1 MTPVAKSSK
10 ASGGR
15 RMLSA
20 QSTRNER
27 RVSGWM
33 AWGSVLLA
41 LAVLAVVQ
49 VAMNRPL
56 PSAVKASSERERGLT
71 PAVRPASPSGLAQ
84 IMNSENTSTLTAS
97 LSPRKAGT
105 DGGSVSSSTGLAPQT
120 RIAETPG
127 SAGSNSHNT
136 VSGPL
141 ATLEVAQAVMATV
154 ELDFGGTVP
163 TVAAA
168 LLDIERRYQPDD
180 GKGRTFAILDAYG
193 EGTWTG
199 KLHLS
204 MHLSAEKPG
213 IASLIFK
220 RTGETLWS
228 SRIVRSKNPKKSQFT
243 GKNLSIYIDDGAGKL
258 LTVDGS
264 NNPTWIMEAVVRE
277 KGVLLD
283 TVWLNGVE
291 HEVTFIYSACGCPV
305 KVMARRESDRVVRT
319 KDLPVMFPDDPA
331 VVEVIARLMRW

>member
-1 MTPVAKSSK
+1 
-10 ASGGR
+10 
-15 RMLSA
+15 
-20 QSTRNER
+20 
-27 RVSGWM
+27 M
-33 AWGSVLLA
+33 AWVSVLLA

-49 VAMNRPL
+49 VALNRAA
-56 PSAVKASSERERGLT
+56 PSAVKASSEEWRGLAPNVSPT
-71 PAVRPASPSGLAQ
+71 SPSVLAQ
-84 IMNSENTSTLTAS
+84 ITSSENTPTAS

-120 RIAETPG
+120 RIAETPV

-204 MHLSAEKPG
+204 MHVSAEKPG
-213 IASLIFK
+213 IGSLIFK

-228 SRIVRSKNPKKSQFT
+228 SRIVPSKNEKKSQFT
-243 GKNLSIYIDDGAGKL
+243 GKNLSIYIDNGAGKL
-258 LTVDGS
+258 LAVDGS
-264 NNPTWIMEAVVRE
+264 NNPIWIMDAVVRE
-277 KGVLLD
+277 RGASLD
-283 TVWLNGVE
+283 IVWPSGVE

-305 KVMARRESDRVVRT
+305 KVMARREGDRVVRT
-319 KDLPVMFPDDPA
+319 KELPVMFPDDPA
-331 VVEVIARLMRW
+331 VVELIARLMRW